1 MILQLLSDDSFVD
14 VQVGNPVPIH
24 RERVAFAGG
33 AAHLECSARKLSMY
47 ETERTYREIRR
58 KRHGLYLL
66 SPAPERAHMH
76 ECQWASCT
84 LCGTESRC
92 KLRLHMAILRA
103 QLAHRLRST
112 WSRQHCRW

>member
-33 AAHLECSARKLSMY
+33 QRTLNALQESFRCKKLSVP
-47 ETERTYREIRR
+47 TLRFQERD
-58 KRHGLYLL
+58 GLYLL
-66 SPAPERAHMH
+66 KPASERAHVH

-84 LCGTESRC
+84 LWEQSRVVSC
-92 KLRLHMAILRA
+92 A
-103 QLAHRLRST
+103 ST
-112 WSRQHCRW
+112 W